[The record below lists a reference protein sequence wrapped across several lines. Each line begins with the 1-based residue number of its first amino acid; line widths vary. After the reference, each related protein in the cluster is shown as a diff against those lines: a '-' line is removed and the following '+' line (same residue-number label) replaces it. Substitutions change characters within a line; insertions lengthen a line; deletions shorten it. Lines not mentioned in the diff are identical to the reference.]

1 MINTKIVGVEFED
14 YNKVYLYKSYID
26 VNVGDIVVV
35 ETRDTYSIATVVS
48 VGGDSNKATKYV
60 VSKLDIKTHEEKKEK
75 VEKQNRIL
83 EELDKRVL
91 EINKLE
97 MYERFAEYDNTVK
110 NLLETVKCLSI

>member
-60 VSKLDIKTHEEKKEK
+60 VSKLDIKAHEEKKEK

-91 EINKLE
+91 ELQSINA
-97 MYERFAEYDNTVK
+97 YEKYAQIDDTIKTLYEEYK
-110 NLLETVKCLSI
+110 SIV

>member
-48 VGGDSNKATKYV
+48 IGGDSNKATKYV

-91 EINKLE
+91 ELQSINA
-97 MYERFAEYDNTVK
+97 YEKYAQIDDTIKTLYEEYK
-110 NLLETVKCLSI
+110 SIV

>member
-48 VGGDSNKATKYV
+48 IGGDSNKATKYV

-75 VEKQNRIL
+75 VERQAKL
-83 EELDKRVL
+83 KEKLDKRML
-91 EINKLE
+91 ELQSINA
-97 MYERFAEYDNTVK
+97 YEKYAQIDDTIKMLYEEYK
-110 NLLETVKCLSI
+110 SIV